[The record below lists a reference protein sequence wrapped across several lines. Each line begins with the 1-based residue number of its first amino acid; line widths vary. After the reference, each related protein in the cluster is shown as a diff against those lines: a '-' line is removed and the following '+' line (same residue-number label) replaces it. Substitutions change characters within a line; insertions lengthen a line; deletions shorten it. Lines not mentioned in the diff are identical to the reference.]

1 MRKTLFKKC
10 AFERAFEK
18 SLVVIMTLLLWCGVW
33 ITGTLLITSVFWYF
47 GGGEFLDL
55 LWTGGALSLTI
66 MLPFVVVS
74 TCGSK
79 VRNVKTQNEY

>member
-1 MRKTLFKKC
+1 MHKRLKKC

-18 SLVVIMTLLLWCGVW
+18 SLGVIMTLLLWCGVW
-33 ITGTLLITSVFWYF
+33 IISGTLLISSVFWYF
-47 GGGEFLDL
+47 GAGEFLDL

-79 VRNVKTQNEY
+79 VRNVKTQNED

>member
-1 MRKTLFKKC
+1 M
-10 AFERAFEK
+10 
-18 SLVVIMTLLLWCGVW
+18 
-33 ITGTLLITSVFWYF
+33 FWYF
-47 GGGEFLDL
+47 GAGEFLDL

-79 VRNVKTQNEY
+79 VRNVKTQNED

>member
-33 ITGTLLITSVFWYF
+33 ITGTLLISSVFWYF
-47 GGGEFLDL
+47 GAGEFLDL
-55 LWTGGALSLTI
+55 L
-66 MLPFVVVS
+66 
-74 TCGSK
+74 CGCFYLWLKGQKRKNSK
-79 VRNVKTQNEY
+79 